1 MNKPNHPAVM
11 ATDAVETWLAGA
23 RRDIPMGPRRPFQ
36 RSPRC
41 GAKGWRLLP
50 PSGDRPVSLVSAH
63 TLAPDWGCPE
73 SANFAGVDAEPSATL
88 TCSNIGIH
96 DQA

>member
-41 GAKGWRLLP
+41 GAKGWRPGATIRAGPLLP
-50 PSGDRPVSLVSAH
+50 SA
-63 TLAPDWGCPE
+63 
-73 SANFAGVDAEPSATL
+73 V
-88 TCSNIGIH
+88 
-96 DQA
+96 Q